1 MAGPNLSTEH
11 ISLAKMAALK
21 AGEILSTSFESKTE
35 ALTSNSRDI
44 KTQADLDSHHT
55 IKSILTETGIPV
67 LSEESE
73 YRDADPSKDP
83 CWIVD
88 PLDGT
93 VNFFRGS
100 RLCCTSIGYWSGGM
114 PVFGVVYDFLAK
126 ELCSGGPNFPTTCNK
141 RAVVVSGITQSNEAI
156 IATGFP
162 NGRNFNDGPL
172 KTFLSQIQ
180 SFRKV
185 RLLGSA
191 ALSMAWL
198 AQGRLDA
205 YSEEDIYLWDVA
217 AGLPLVLGA
226 GGDAEF
232 SSIGPQ
238 SMKLNV
244 TAASSSEL
252 LNTLKC

>member
-1 MAGPNLSTEH
+1 MAAPTLSTEQ
-11 ISLAKMAALK
+11 ISLAKRAALK
-21 AGEILSTSFESKTE
+21 AGEILSASFESKTE
-35 ALTSNSRDI
+35 ALISNSRDI
-44 KTQADLDSHHT
+44 KTQADLDSHHA
-55 IKSILTETGIPV
+55 IKSILAETGIPV

-73 YRDADPSKDP
+73 DRNADPTKDP
-83 CWIVD
+83 CWIID

-100 RLCCTSIGYWSGGM
+100 HLCCTSIGYWSGGV
-114 PVFGVVYDFLAK
+114 PVFGIVYDFLAE
-126 ELCSGGPNFPTTCNK
+126 ELCSGGPGFPTTCNDH
-141 RAVVVSGITQSNEAI
+141 AVVVSGITKSNEAI

-162 NGRNFNDGPL
+162 NSRNFNDGPL
-172 KTFLSQIQ
+172 KAFLSQIQ

-191 ALSMAWL
+191 ALSLAWL
-198 AQGRLDA
+198 AQGKLDA

-226 GGDAEF
+226 GGNATF
-232 SSIGPQ
+232 SSIDLQ
-238 SMKLNV
+238 SMRLNV